1 MFRSLL
7 AGLSVLVLTGSA
19 FAGAT
24 DYFTETSKDFGTT
37 PRGPVLTHYFYFKN
51 TSDKTVSLGA
61 PRVSCGCVSAS
72 ILKGQ
77 LQPGE
82 TTAVVAY
89 MDTRK
94 IPVAN
99 SQRVVTVFVPF
110 VAPVAE
116 EVQLKVSAT
125 ARDDL
130 VMSPDTLA
138 FGTVRKGQGGK
149 ATTKVTFFSDARW
162 VVSEPSSSGLYIK
175 PTVKEAK
182 RVGGEVAY
190 EVTAELDP
198 ACPAGNWTADIW
210 VKTSALGME
219 KLRIPVTVNVIN
231 TIAVNPEAVTF
242 GDVKV
247 GEPSEQK
254 VILQASS
261 KFKIVEVKGAD
272 DGEVKVEDTTPGA
285 APVHILRVTFTP
297 KKAGEHKK
305 SIEIV
310 TDSTEQPKV
319 IVPFT
324 AKAK

>member
-1 MFRSLL
+1 MYRSLL
-7 AGLSVLVLTGSA
+7 AGWAVLVLTGSA
-19 FAGAT
+19 SAGAA

-37 PRGPVLTHYFYFKN
+37 PRGPVLTHYFYLKN
-51 TSDKTVSLGA
+51 TTNKVVTMTA
-61 PRVSCGCVSAS
+61 PRVSCGCVTAT

-89 MDTRK
+89 LDTK
-94 IPVAN
+94 KVPVIN
-99 SQRVVTVFVPF
+99 SQRVITVYVPF
-110 VAPVAE
+110 VTPVAE

-138 FGTVRKGQGGK
+138 FGTLRKGAGGK
-149 ATTKVTFFSDARW
+149 VTTKVTFFSDPKW
-162 VVSEPSSSGLYIK
+162 VVNEPTSSGLYVK
-175 PTVKEAK
+175 AAVKEVK
-182 RVGGEVAY
+182 RGAGEVAY

-198 ACPAGNWTADIW
+198 ACPTGNWTADIW
-210 VKTSALGME
+210 VKTSTPGME

-231 TIAVNPEAVTF
+231 TIAVNPEAVSF

-247 GEPSEQK
+247 GQPAEQK
-254 VILQASS
+254 VILQASA
-261 KFKIVEVKGAD
+261 KFKILEVKGAD
-272 DGEVKVEDTTPGA
+272 DGEVKVKDTNPDAG
-285 APVHILRVTFTP
+285 PVHVLLVTFTP

>member
-1 MFRSLL
+1 MNRSLL
-7 AGLSVLVLTGSA
+7 AGLTVLILSGSA

-24 DYFTETSKDFGTT
+24 DYFTETSKDFGTS
-37 PRGPVLTHYFYFKN
+37 PQGPVLTHYFYFKN
-51 TSDKTVSLGA
+51 TSDKAVTMGA
-61 PRVSCGCVSAS
+61 PRVSCGCVSAT

-89 MDTRK
+89 LDTKK
-94 IPVAN
+94 IPVVNA
-99 SQRVVTVFVPF
+99 QRVITVYVPF
-110 VAPVAE
+110 LAPVAE

-125 ARDDL
+125 ARNDL

-138 FGTVRKGQGGK
+138 FGTVRKGAGGK
-149 ATTKVTFFSDARW
+149 ATTKVTFFSDAKW
-162 VVSEPSSSGLYIK
+162 VVSEPTSSGAYIK
-175 PTVKEAK
+175 PAVKEAK
-182 RVGGEVAY
+182 RGSGEVAY

-210 VKTSALGME
+210 VKTSTPGME

-247 GEPSEQK
+247 GQPSEQK
-254 VILQASS
+254 VILQASG
-261 KFKIVEVKGAD
+261 KFKILEVKGAD
-272 DGEVKVEDTTPGA
+272 DGEVKVKDTNPDSG
-285 APVHILRVTFTP
+285 PVHILLVTFTP
-297 KKAGEHKK
+297 KKAGDIKK

-310 TDSTEQPKV
+310 TDSKEQPKV